1 MANSWRGSGKNDV
14 ILWHMSC
21 DVSSMAKKMNAL
33 RLDQMN
39 WGHAEITNRRTTVEP
54 AALFLMQIRSS
65 RLRVA
70 PLKKKLP
77 DFMDVETS
85 DVLCP
90 VKIRQ
95 VV

>member
-1 MANSWRGSGKNDV
+1 
-14 ILWHMSC
+14 MSC
-21 DVSSMAKKMNAL
+21 DVSRMAKKMNAL
-33 RLDQMN
+33 RFDQMN
-39 WGHAEITNRRTTVEP
+39 WGHAEITNRRPTAEP

-77 DFMDVETS
+77 VFMDVETR
-85 DVLCP
+85 DVPCP
-90 VKIRQ
+90 VKIIQ

>member
-1 MANSWRGSGKNDV
+1 
-14 ILWHMSC
+14 
-21 DVSSMAKKMNAL
+21 
-33 RLDQMN
+33 
-39 WGHAEITNRRTTVEP
+39 VEP

-77 DFMDVETS
+77 VFMDAETS
-85 DVLCP
+85 DLLCP